1 MQSLSLGSKILSAL
15 DVGAGAFT
23 PNGDGINDG
32 LAISYDLLKLVA
44 PTPVVLEVRD
54 LSGRLV
60 REVYSGLDVAGRH
73 VRRWD
78 GLDQAGQQVRPGIYI
93 CRVEAETA
101 EGRQQRSGVVT
112 VAY

>member
-1 MQSLSLGSKILSAL
+1 MSKTFYFL
-15 DVGAGAFT
+15 DGGRQR
-23 PNGDGINDG
+23 G
-32 LAISYDLLKLVA
+32 ISYDLLKLVA
-44 PTPVVLEVRD
+44 PTPVVLEIRD